1 MTRNLAYLL
10 AASALLAGC
19 ASPDMTASGE
29 PEPDKVYRT
38 GSNIPERD
46 RQGVRTMSA
55 EEIEH
60 MRSATSGTL
69 IKDPMK
75 SR

>member
-1 MTRNLAYLL
+1 MIRKLAYLV

-19 ASPDMTASGE
+19 AAPDMTAAGE

-46 RQGVRTMSA
+46 RQGVRTLSP
-55 EEIEH
+55 EEIER
-60 MRSATSGTL
+60 MKAATSGTL
-69 IKDPMK
+69 IKDPM
-75 SR
+75 RRP